1 MIHSMTG
8 YASANRTLSR
18 CQLGIELRAVNSRY
32 LDLVF
37 RLPEELRPLESQLR
51 ERIMAKVQR
60 GKLECRASLSDLPAE
75 QRTLDLNR
83 ELVQRLAAAGR
94 EVQTLV
100 GDSARAL
107 SVADILR
114 WPGVIG
120 EPDVSIDELGS
131 ACLAL
136 IDQVVQDFNASRA
149 REGDKLAQVILD
161 RANRMQELVT
171 GIAPKI
177 PQLVKT
183 YGEKL
188 SAKVAEAGLSPD
200 DDRMRQEIVL
210 FASKIDVDE
219 ELSRLGAHIKELQHV
234 LKKGG
239 AVGRRLDFLMQE
251 FNREANTLGSKSVD
265 ARTSQV
271 AVELK
276 VLIEQLRE
284 QVQNIE

>member
-8 YASANRTLSR
+8 YASASRTLSH
-18 CQLGIELRAVNSRY
+18 CQLGLELRAVNSRY

-37 RLPEELRPLESQLR
+37 RLPEELRPLESQMR

-60 GKLECRASLSDLPAE
+60 GKLECRASISDLPAE
-75 QRTLDLNR
+75 NRTLDLNR
-83 ELVQRLAAAGR
+83 DLVQRLAAADH
-94 EVQTLV
+94 EVRALV
-100 GDSARAL
+100 GDTARTL

-120 EPDVSIDELGS
+120 ETDVSMDELGG

-136 IDQVVQDFNASRA
+136 VDQMVADFNASRA
-149 REGDKLAQVILD
+149 REGEKLAQVILD
-161 RANRMQELVT
+161 RANRMQEIVT
-171 GIAPKI
+171 GIAPKV
-177 PQLVKT
+177 PQLVKS

-188 SAKVAEAGLSPD
+188 AARIAEAGMNPD

-219 ELSRLGAHIKELQHV
+219 ELARLGAHIKELQHV

-251 FNREANTLGSKSVD
+251 FNREANTLGSKSAD
-265 ARTSQV
+265 LESTQV

-276 VLIEQLRE
+276 VLIEQMRE

>member
-18 CQLGIELRAVNSRY
+18 CQLGLELRAVNSRY

-60 GKLECRASLSDLPAE
+60 GKLECRASISDLPAE
-75 QRTLDLNR
+75 NRTLDLNR
-83 ELVQRLAAAGR
+83 DLVQRLAAAGN
-94 EVQTLV
+94 EVQMLV
-100 GDSARAL
+100 GDSARPL
-107 SVADILR
+107 TVADILR

-131 ACLAL
+131 ACLEL
-136 IDQVVQDFNASRA
+136 IDQVVLDFNASRG
-149 REGDKLAQVILD
+149 REGDKLAQIILD
-161 RANRMQELVT
+161 RADRMQELVT

-177 PQLVKT
+177 PQLVKS

-188 SAKVAEAGLSPD
+188 AAKVTEAGMSPD

-251 FNREANTLGSKSVD
+251 FNREANTLGSKSAD
-265 ARTSQV
+265 LESTQA

-276 VLIEQLRE
+276 VLIEQMRE

>member
-18 CQLGIELRAVNSRY
+18 CQLSIELRAVNSRY

-60 GKLECRASLSDLPAE
+60 GKLECRASITELAAE
-75 QRTLDLNR
+75 NRTLDLNR

-94 EVQTLV
+94 EVQALI
-100 GDSARAL
+100 GDTTRPL

-120 EPDVSIDELGS
+120 EPDVSIDELGG
-131 ACLAL
+131 ACLEL
-136 IDQVVQDFNASRA
+136 IDRVVQDFNASRA
-149 REGDKLAQVILD
+149 REGDKLAQIILD
-161 RANRMQELVT
+161 RAARMQELVT

-177 PQLVKT
+177 PQLVKS

-188 SAKVAEAGLSPD
+188 TAKITEAGMSPD

-251 FNREANTLGSKSVD
+251 FNREANTLGSKSAD
-265 ARTSQV
+265 LESTQV

-276 VLIEQLRE
+276 VLIEQMRE